1 MNKQIFFL
9 CSLKHCIC
17 GVYIMKP
24 VSVFHDFMVTVNDLR
39 VLCKETEVM

>member
-1 MNKQIFFL
+1 MHKQNFL
-9 CSLKHCIC
+9 WSLKHCIY

-24 VSVFHDFMVTVNDLR
+24 VSVFCNFMVTVNDLK